1 MTLEI
6 LNIEEGPKLATSL
19 TMAVET
25 KMSIK
30 LFVDDGCNKGEW
42 VFRILAAIIGRGI
55 FLWVPD
61 ETLNFIK

>member
-1 MTLEI
+1 MLPKKKTIDSYCRSMTLEI

-30 LFVDDGCNKGEW
+30 LFVDDGCNKGE
-42 VFRILAAIIGRGI
+42 
-55 FLWVPD
+55 
-61 ETLNFIK
+61 